1 VSQVALPPSLLFERL
16 EARLAPLER
25 LPRGLW
31 LWSCVHSHG
40 SVGPRL
46 SGIEDLRD
54 ALQAGTLPD
63 AGAWRW
69 PATGLAAA
77 VGAVLRELELPR
89 YCREQSDLTTTVL
102 RSLLWYLDQIVDY
115 IDRGAT
121 EERAAAQALEGF
133 REDWKERCGE
143 LDELVAV
150 FGDLGD
156 LGKNMRWDLM
166 QGLLRSSGWQQVMRI
181 RRLIEGLP
189 ELVRIIRRLGRARE
203 ATLPEEVQSA
213 EVQVMEQ
220 TIAPS
225 TQVRTTRVPDIPGE
239 TRGVR
244 RSSRVARMLAA
255 EAMLL
260 NHPRLRLVWHA
271 RHAERTLLTYED
283 DDRMPEVVHDQGL
296 VWRPSPNR
304 VPEKRLEMGPMLVC
318 VDTSGSMQGG
328 AEAVAKAAVLEAVRT
343 AHAQRR
349 PCHVFAFSGPDEV
362 VEMELGLDLDG
373 LERLTQ
379 FMGQTFQGGTDISG
393 PLERTLA
400 KLEDGNWQLADLL
413 IASDGEFGAPRAV
426 AEALA
431 GAKDKLGLRVQ
442 GILIGDRET
451 IGFLELAD
459 DLFWVRDWRRYGTSD
474 SDSPVHSSGLTAE
487 YFPGALRTP
496 ENQAT
501 TVTGDEASQAVR
513 AGRRA
518 AER

>member
-1 VSQVALPPSLLFERL
+1 MSQVALPPSLLFERL

-166 QGLLRSSGWQQVMRI
+166 HGLLRSSGWQQVMRI

-459 DLFWVRDWRRYGTSD
+459 DLFWVCDWRRYGTSD
-474 SDSPVHSSGLTAE
+474 SNSPVHSSGLTAE

>member
-1 VSQVALPPSLLFERL
+1 
-16 EARLAPLER
+16 
-25 LPRGLW
+25 
-31 LWSCVHSHG
+31 
-40 SVGPRL
+40 
-46 SGIEDLRD
+46 
-54 ALQAGTLPD
+54 
-63 AGAWRW
+63 
-69 PATGLAAA
+69 
-77 VGAVLRELELPR
+77 
-89 YCREQSDLTTTVL
+89 
-102 RSLLWYLDQIVDY
+102 
-115 IDRGAT
+115 
-121 EERAAAQALEGF
+121 
-133 REDWKERCGE
+133 
-143 LDELVAV
+143 
-150 FGDLGD
+150 
-156 LGKNMRWDLM
+156 
-166 QGLLRSSGWQQVMRI
+166 
-181 RRLIEGLP
+181 
-189 ELVRIIRRLGRARE
+189 
-203 ATLPEEVQSA
+203 
-213 EVQVMEQ
+213 
-220 TIAPS
+220 
-225 TQVRTTRVPDIPGE
+225 
-239 TRGVR
+239 
-244 RSSRVARMLAA
+244 MLAA

-474 SDSPVHSSGLTAE
+474 SNSPVHSSGLTAE

>member
-1 VSQVALPPSLLFERL
+1 MSQVAIPPSLLFERL

-46 SGIEDLRD
+46 GGIEELRD
-54 ALQAGTLPD
+54 ALQAGTLPN
-63 AGAWRW
+63 AGDWRW
-69 PATGLAAA
+69 PATGLATG

-89 YCREQSDLTTTVL
+89 YCHEQPELTTTVL
-102 RSLLWYLDQIVDY
+102 RSLLWHLDQIVDY

-121 EERAAAQALEGF
+121 EEQAAALALEGF

-166 QGLLRSSGWQQVMRI
+166 HGLLRSSGWQQVMRI

-189 ELVRIIRRLGRARE
+189 ELVRLIRRLGRARE
-203 ATLPEEVQSA
+203 ATLPEEVHSA
-213 EVQVMEQ
+213 EVQVMER

-225 TQVRTTRVPDIPGE
+225 TQVLTTRVPDVPGE

-283 DDRMPEVVHDQGL
+283 DDRMPEVVHCQGL

-362 VEMELGLDLDG
+362 VEMELGLDLEG
-373 LERLTQ
+373 VERLTQ
-379 FMGQTFQGGTDISG
+379 FMGQTFRGGTDISG
-393 PLERTLA
+393 PLERALA

-426 AEALA
+426 VEALA

-451 IGFLELAD
+451 IGFLEIAD
-459 DLFWVRDWRRYGTSD
+459 DMFWVRDWRRYGTSD